1 MAALTKVET
10 YFSSV
15 ASAYQTAS
23 DKILWRMV
31 REREARAVLQAIG
44 DVAGRDVLELGCGAG
59 FYTRL
64 LLERGA
70 RHVHAVDLSRQMLDQ
85 LPAGAVTAWQGDA
98 TTIDPGRRFP
108 VLLSAGMLEFVPDP
122 LAVLRHAAQLACP
135 DGAFTIL
142 YPTDTFLGRAYRRFH
157 RRHGAV
163 DHVVRPAK
171 RGAIGGADGLAPR
184 VDRFSR
190 SLQCVLAPRTKG
202 SCVT

>member
-1 MAALTKVET
+1 MATLIKVET
-10 YFSSV
+10 YFSNV

-23 DKILWRMV
+23 DKVLWRMV
-31 REREARAVLQAIG
+31 REREARAVLQSIG

-98 TTIDPGRRFP
+98 TTIDPGRQFP

-122 LAVLRHAAQLACP
+122 AAVLLHAANLACP

-142 YPTDTFLGRAYRRFH
+142 YPTDTLLGRAYRRFH
-157 RRHGAV
+157 RRHELSITLFDKRSVEQLAAQTGWRLVSTVPAGPYSACSRL
-163 DHVVRPAK
+163 VRRA
-171 RGAIGGADGLAPR
+171 R
-184 VDRFSR
+184 V
-190 SLQCVLAPRTKG
+190 
-202 SCVT
+202 